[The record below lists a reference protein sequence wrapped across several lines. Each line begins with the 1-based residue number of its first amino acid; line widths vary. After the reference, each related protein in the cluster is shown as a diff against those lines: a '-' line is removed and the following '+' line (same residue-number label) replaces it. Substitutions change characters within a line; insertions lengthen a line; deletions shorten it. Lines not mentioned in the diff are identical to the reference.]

1 MIHQVFRANPPRMP
15 LKSYK
20 DFSAFKLYMHDVG
33 LLGAMSGL
41 PASALLERNSVFTN
55 FKGALT
61 EQYVLQE
68 LLAAGAS
75 PSYWA
80 AERGDAEVDS
90 LVQGSKAVFPI
101 EVKAEPNLKAKS
113 LKTYREFFN
122 PPVCYR
128 TSLSEYAA
136 GPATRDIPLYAVARI
151 AEEVCK

>member
-1 MIHQVFRANPPRMP
+1 MTSLRARGRNYEDALQWLDDAGMIHQVFRANPPRMP
-15 LKSYK
+15 LKSYE

-41 PASALLERNSVFTN
+41 PASAILERNSVFTN

-80 AERGDAEVDS
+80 AERGDAEVDF
-90 LVQGSKAVFPI
+90 LVQAS
-101 EVKAEPNLKAKS
+101 S
-113 LKTYREFFN
+113 
-122 PPVCYR
+122 C
-128 TSLSEYAA
+128 
-136 GPATRDIPLYAVARI
+136 
-151 AEEVCK
+151 